1 MAFVSKSAVPITLPI
16 VKWPQR
22 ESEVITRDFN
32 AVAAGSSSI
41 SKELFTK
48 LLELHLVRPPTPA
61 EVACVTQHFGET
73 GLQLADWL
81 QWAYDS
87 AHPAKQPYVWNLGLY
102 NYGSSGMGYE
112 LDQKHFV
119 ELQGYVA
126 DVTTELQNKGMWDG
140 VTPEDV
146 TVNVFREGIG
156 SLTPPEGQ
164 AVVLKL
170 LRVSGAQVEI
180 MLDCGQALSDAAVA
194 VPLLVRGPEDRFVVE
209 AMALGDMCS
218 VQSPTDIED
227 TARLMAQLHRTPID
241 WFTSRHRELLEEA
254 CPALKDEPPSTA
266 LYVFVAHQMARHKI
280 LDHFPQ
286 SDQLRSLLDHLPRPA
301 SEHGMKLVST
311 HGDFWAANIRMPNGN
326 AVVTDFEQSCVSAAA
341 TDLAHEL
348 HGKESIGHYLRE
360 LVGREP
366 TEQEVY
372 DLWLD
377 AKIANFLEFEIL
389 RPVFMKDS
397 WGDSPNP
404 SMPHLIESTRRFNEV
419 VVALRRD
426 VAVAK
431 AALDA
436 CPDDW
441 EIWDNWNLQPWMQD
455 LVDAIG
461 GVIGGDAAVVD

>member
-1 MAFVSKSAVPITLPI
+1 MAFVSECAVPVTLPI
-16 VKWPQR
+16 VTCSQR
-22 ESEVITRDFN
+22 ESEIITRDFN

-41 SKELFTK
+41 FNESDFSK
-48 LLELHLVRPPTPA
+48 LLELHFVRQPTIA
-61 EVACVTQHFGET
+61 EVASVTLQFGET

-81 QWAYDS
+81 QWA
-87 AHPAKQPYVWNLGLY
+87 HPTPAKQPYVWNLGLY

-112 LDQKHFV
+112 LDPKHLV

-126 DVTTELQNKGMWDG
+126 DVTTELQKKGMWDD
-140 VTPEDV
+140 VAPKDV
-146 TVNVFREGIG
+146 TVNVIREGIG

-170 LRVSGAQVEI
+170 LRVSGARVEI

-209 AMALGDMCS
+209 ALAVGDMCT

-227 TARLMAQLHRTPID
+227 TARLMAQLHRVPID

-254 CPALKDEPPSTA
+254 CPVLKDEPLSTA
-266 LYVFVAHQMARHKI
+266 LYVFVHHSMARHKN
-280 LDHFPQ
+280 LDFFPQ
-286 SDQLRSLLDHLPRPA
+286 TDQLRSLLEHLPRPA
-301 SEHGMKLVST
+301 SEHGTKLVST
-311 HGDFWAANIRMPNGN
+311 HGDFWAANILRMPNGN
-326 AVVTDFEQSCVSAAA
+326 AVVTDMEQSCVSAAA

-348 HGKESIGHYLRE
+348 HGTESIGHYLRE
-360 LVGREP
+360 LLGRDP

-377 AKIANFLEFEIL
+377 AKIASFVEFEIL

-397 WGDSPNP
+397 WGSTETRPMA
-404 SMPHLIESTRRFNEV
+404 MPHIIENTRRFNEF

-426 VAVAK
+426 AAVAK
-431 AALDA
+431 AVLDA
-436 CPDDW
+436 GADW
-441 EIWDNWNLQPWMQD
+441 DTGETGHNFDWTRLPE
-455 LVDAIG
+455 
-461 GVIGGDAAVVD
+461 